1 MIHDVYD
8 LPGVIVI
15 DDFLPEFDR
24 VREHAKLSHF
34 YDWKA
39 QDGAVYKRISLLHV
53 PGMFDTLTEHL
64 GDIRI
69 AAMGYRLNYENEE
82 PNQSI
87 HADLGF
93 ATHVALVYLNEGDSG
108 TAFWQHKE
116 TKAAEIWYGQQE
128 LFQQIKDDFESPEAW
143 EQRLVVPTKKNRAV
157 IYKANLFHS
166 RFPFAAFGSTPDDGR
181 LIALAF
187 FTFTAEEEA
196 LEEVE

>member
-1 MIHDVYD
+1 MKEI
-8 LPGVIVI
+8 PGVIVI

-39 QDGAVYKRISLLHV
+39 SDDVVYKRVSILHI
-53 PGMFDTLTEHL
+53 PGMLDTLTEYL
-64 GDIRI
+64 GGVKISL
-69 AAMGYRLNYENEE
+69 MGYRLNYAGEE

-93 ATHVALVYLNEGDSG
+93 ATHVALVYLNEGNSG

-116 TKAAEIWYGQQE
+116 TGAVEIWYGQTE
-128 LFQQIKDDFESPEAW
+128 LFQQINADFEQPEAW
-143 EQRLVVPTKKNRAV
+143 EQRLVVPAKKNRAV
-157 IYKANLFHS
+157 IYKNNLFHS
-166 RFPFAAFGSTPDDGR
+166 RYPFEAFGSTPDDGR

-187 FTFTAEEEA
+187 FSFLGDDEEES
-196 LEEVE
+196 EEVEE